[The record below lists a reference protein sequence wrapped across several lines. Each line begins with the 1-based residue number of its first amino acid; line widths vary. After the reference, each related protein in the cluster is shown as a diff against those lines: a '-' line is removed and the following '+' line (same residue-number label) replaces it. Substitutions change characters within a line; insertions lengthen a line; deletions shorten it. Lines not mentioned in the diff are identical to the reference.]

1 MSDNKIFNVN
11 GQTDYKYAVTS
22 AAGDTSVTGL
32 TLSDV
37 TCTSAT
43 YTLASGTDNLFCG
56 AKVTATKDAST
67 ANYALASAVTV
78 TYD

>member
-43 YTLASGTDNLFCG
+43 
-56 AKVTATKDAST
+56 
-67 ANYALASAVTV
+67 
-78 TYD
+78 